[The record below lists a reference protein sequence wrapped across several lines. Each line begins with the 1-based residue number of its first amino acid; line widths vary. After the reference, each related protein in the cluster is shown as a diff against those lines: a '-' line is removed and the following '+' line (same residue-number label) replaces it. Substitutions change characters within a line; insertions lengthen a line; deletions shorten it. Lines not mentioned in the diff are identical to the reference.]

1 MKLSS
6 SFLVDKPSYNAPV
19 SSLLV
24 TEKTRKRVKDFLI
37 FQKQEILLVNQHKK
51 TGFKIIKHDLMK
63 PCDHRSVKTEE
74 KSINDIAAINFNE
87 LSKVNLHVKNSFYS
101 SECLK
106 GK

>member
-51 TGFKIIKHDLMK
+51 TGFKKQQVFEMVLDLTVHVVTDYKHY
-63 PCDHRSVKTEE
+63 
-74 KSINDIAAINFNE
+74 I
-87 LSKVNLHVKNSFYS
+87 
-101 SECLK
+101 LK
-106 GK
+106 LIDMYLKRILYTAFL